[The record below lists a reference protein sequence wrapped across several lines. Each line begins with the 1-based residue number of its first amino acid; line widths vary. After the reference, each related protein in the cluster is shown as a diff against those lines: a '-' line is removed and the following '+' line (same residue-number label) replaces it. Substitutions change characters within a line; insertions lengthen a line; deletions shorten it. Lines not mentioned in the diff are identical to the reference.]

1 MGYLLDTH
9 TLIWMMENDSRL
21 PASVGAILTDESEEL
36 RVSPVS
42 FWEISIKRSLGKL
55 VLKHSTVHY
64 WQEAIAQRI
73 FLLPLDIAH
82 LQRLEQLPFHH
93 RDPFDRLLIAQA
105 QQANLTLL
113 TRDEQ
118 FAAYEVMTIWNT

>member
-1 MGYLLDTH
+1 MGYLFDTH
-9 TLIWMMENDSRL
+9 ALIWWLEGDDRF
-21 PASVGAILTDESEEL
+21 PVVRREEL
-36 RVSPVS
+36 LANQHRLWVSPLS
-42 FWEISIKRSLGKL
+42 FWEISIKRSLNKL
-55 VLKHSTVHY
+55 DLSESTATM
-64 WQEAIAQRI
+64 WRAIEAQG
-73 FLLPLDIAH
+73 LSWLPLDIAH